1 MAVYVPPGRRRN
13 LTAAIAAAALVVGVA
28 AGFGLGRGTAETVT
42 DRVADARSS
51 ATDLVSALGVLPLEY
66 EQAQAGTSETSQI
79 ADTVD
84 RAAGGLADT
93 LDQAPWFGD
102 VQRQRLTAAIATV
115 RDAAERQVSP
125 AQFKAVVARANAVIR
140 SEYGLPAVAGDGS

>member
-13 LTAAIAAAALVVGVA
+13 LTAAIPAAPLVVGVA

-51 ATDLVSALGVLPLEY
+51 ATDLVSALGVHPLEY
-66 EQAQAGTSETSQI
+66 EQAQGATSEPSQI
-79 ADTVD
+79 ADPVD

-93 LDQAPWFGD
+93 LDRAPWFGD

-115 RDAAERQVSP
+115 RD
-125 AQFKAVVARANAVIR
+125 
-140 SEYGLPAVAGDGS
+140 